1 MIISESIL
9 KNIIREAV
17 VDTLNSLE
25 QPSLSKKDF
34 YKAVKEI
41 AKKYGAKIEVDFNGG
56 EKQYDNIH
64 YMNVYGRN
72 LQKKDTAGN
81 IYYEI
86 KQLLKDNGFSDE
98 NCCEMYSN
106 GDYSGIEIF
115 VDEIFENE

>member
-1 MIISESIL
+1 MIISESVL

-17 VDTLNSLE
+17 ANTLNSLE
-25 QPSLSKKDF
+25 QSSFSKKDF
-34 YKAVKEI
+34 YKAVKGI
-41 AKKYGAKIEVDFNGG
+41 AKNYGAKIDVDFNGG

-64 YMNVYGRN
+64 YINVYGRN
-72 LQKKDTAGN
+72 LQKKDTVGN

-86 KQLLKDNGFSDE
+86 KQLLKDNGFSSE

-106 GDYSGIEIF
+106 GDYSGVEIF

>member
-1 MIISESIL
+1 MIISESVL

-17 VDTLNSLE
+17 VNTLNSLE
-25 QPSLSKKDF
+25 QPSFTKKDF
-34 YKAVKEI
+34 YKAVKGI
-41 AKKYGAKIEVDFNGG
+41 AKNYGAKIEVDFNGG

-64 YMNVYGRN
+64 HMNVYGRN
-72 LQKKDTAGN
+72 LQKKDTVGN

-106 GDYSGIEIF
+106 GNHSGVEIF

>member
-1 MIISESIL
+1 
-9 KNIIREAV
+9 
-17 VDTLNSLE
+17 
-25 QPSLSKKDF
+25 
-34 YKAVKEI
+34 
-41 AKKYGAKIEVDFNGG
+41 VDFNGG

-72 LQKKDTAGN
+72 LQKKDTVGN

-106 GDYSGIEIF
+106 GDHSGVEIF